1 VRADLD
7 GYLPMKTARL
17 RPNPTQNPWKMQTS
31 TSVSGTRLVPAP
43 ENREFRLGAGR
54 SVSLA
59 KTGGESM
66 TTDEWERRQQLELAD
81 RLREIRE
88 DVYGEYGGQV
98 LADALKIPP
107 QTWLGYESG
116 VVVPVKIVLQLM
128 VMARVDHHWLL
139 TGQGQKYVDRSEQY
153 AAGHRES

>member
-1 VRADLD
+1 
-7 GYLPMKTARL
+7 
-17 RPNPTQNPWKMQTS
+17 
-31 TSVSGTRLVPAP
+31 
-43 ENREFRLGAGR
+43 
-54 SVSLA
+54 
-59 KTGGESM
+59 M

-88 DVYGEYGGQV
+88 DVYGENGGEV
-98 LADALKIPP
+98 LADALKITP

-153 AAGHRES
+153 AAVHCES